1 MGCAAG
7 SDGSYGLARQLPFD
21 VFLVDGNSVGKQKAR
36 LAVLHLQGGHG
47 LALLETVD
55 HAFAQTRASMATQAD
70 SSR

>member
-7 SDGSYGLARQLPFD
+7 PGGSYGLARQLPFD
-21 VFLVDGNSVGKQKAR
+21 VFLVDGISVGKQKAR

-47 LALLETVD
+47 LALLEMVD
-55 HAFAQTRASMATQAD
+55 QTFAQTRASMATQAD

>member
-7 SDGSYGLARQLPFD
+7 SDGLARQLSFD
-21 VFLVDGNSVGKQKAR
+21 VFLIDGHSVGKQKAR

-47 LALLETVD
+47 LALPETVD

>member
-7 SDGSYGLARQLPFD
+7 PGGTYALARQLPFD
-21 VFLVDGNSVGKQKAR
+21 VFLVDGISVGQQKAR
-36 LAVLHLQGGHG
+36 LAVLQVQGGHA

-70 SSR
+70 GSR

>member
-7 SDGSYGLARQLPFD
+7 SDGSYALARQLPFD

-36 LAVLHLQGGHG
+36 LAVLHLQGGHA
-47 LALLETVD
+47 LVLLETVD
-55 HAFAQTRASMATQAD
+55 NAFAQTRASMATQAD